1 MKNTDYYSR
10 LFWGVALLT
19 SAAKVIFTLRP
30 EINLFTEEAQYWLWS
45 QNLDWHYY
53 SKPPLIAAFNKI
65 STSIFGITEIGV
77 RINAILLGLGTSW
90 IVFVFSDYLYKSKKI
105 AFWAAIFVMCM
116 PFWILFSTFHL
127 TDSELLFFWILS
139 LYWLYRGLKEQK
151 LAWWILAG
159 LASGIGLM
167 AKSIMIV
174 IGPMVLVYL
183 LCTRQWKKN
192 RYSFFLFL
200 LLGAIGFLPSF
211 IWNWQNDFNT
221 YRHLAGL
228 GGVSGSEDGF
238 HFFKWLPRL
247 VEYLVGQL
255 AMISVFFLPI
265 FFYSVKS
272 LKSTMDS
279 KTTFILLP
287 VFFSWLGFGLLTIF
301 TDVEANWPAFAYV
314 TLPIFMSKWISEQ
327 SFNWEKVRNVGIA
340 FSLSIPLIL
349 VLPGVFPLKNL
360 ELIKSIERNSFKRLA
375 GYLDLG
381 KRIDF
386 LEDSLAIEQPIIFS
400 ETYHM
405 ASELAFYL
413 EDHPQTY
420 TINVG
425 ARKNQF
431 DLWEGIEKYKCVPR
445 KAIFVSWNLDS
456 PEEVTYFEQLLY
468 EENFQVEFRGD
479 SLRTA
484 KIRVFENL
492 LDYKPVRSDAF

>member
-1 MKNTDYYSR
+1 MRNTDYYSR
-10 LFWGVALLT
+10 LFWGVALLI
-19 SAAKVIFTLRP
+19 SVSKVIFTLRP

-45 QNLDWHYY
+45 QNLEWHYY

-90 IVFVFSDYLYKSKKI
+90 IVFLFSDYLYKSKKI

-127 TDSELLFFWILS
+127 TDSELVFFWILS

-151 LAWWILAG
+151 RSWWILAG

-183 LCTRQWKKN
+183 LWTRQWKKN
-192 RYSFFLFL
+192 QYSFFLFL

-221 YRHLAGL
+221 FRHLASL
-228 GGVSGSEDGF
+228 GGVSGSADGF
-238 HFFKWLPRL
+238 QFLKWLARL
-247 VEYLVGQL
+247 GEYLGGQL

-279 KTTFILLP
+279 KTIFILLP

-327 SFNWEKVRNVGIA
+327 SFKWEKVRNVGIA
-340 FSLSIPLIL
+340 FSLSLPLIL

-386 LEDSLAIEQPIIFS
+386 LKDSLAIEQPIIFS

-420 TINVG
+420 TINLG

-456 PEEVTYFEQLLY
+456 PDEVTYFEQLLY

-484 KIRVFENL
+484 KIQVFENL
-492 LDYKPVRSDAF
+492 LDYNPVRSDDF